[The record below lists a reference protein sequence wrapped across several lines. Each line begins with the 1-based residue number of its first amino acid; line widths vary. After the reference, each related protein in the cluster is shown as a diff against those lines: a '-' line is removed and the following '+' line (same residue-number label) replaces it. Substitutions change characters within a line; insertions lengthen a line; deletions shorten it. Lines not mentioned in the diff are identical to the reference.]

1 MSQAVDKAPEIALR
15 RMREADLPMV
25 VAIENVSFSN
35 PWSEETFRGELQNRP
50 ISHPL
55 VILAGP
61 SARVVGYVIYW
72 QIQQDVQV
80 NNIAVHPD
88 FRGRGIG
95 EAALRAALALAV
107 AAGAAFVTMEVRPSN
122 APALSLYRKMGFQ
135 VLGIRPG
142 YYTNPNEDA
151 YVMGLSLSNEQ
162 PAGES

>member
-1 MSQAVDKAPEIALR
+1 MSQEVSKAPEIALR
-15 RMREADLPMV
+15 RMRETDLPMV

-35 PWSEETFRGELQNRP
+35 PWSEETFRGEIQNRP

-55 VILAGP
+55 VIVEGP
-61 SARVVGYVIYW
+61 GARVVGYVIYW

-95 EAALRAALALAV
+95 EAALRTALALAV

-122 APALSLYRKMGFQ
+122 APALALYRKMGFAIM
-135 VLGIRPG
+135 GTRKG
-142 YYTNPNEDA
+142 YYTNPDEDA
-151 YVMGLSLSNEQ
+151 YIMGLALTDER
-162 PAGES
+162 PAGEG